1 MTTAVQGRTAQ
12 QGKLIPS
19 EYEENIVFPDLFIS
33 FQAQEPRLHPRYQ
46 EVKEKSE
53 SWIAEYVLRNEIVD

>member
-1 MTTAVQGRTAQ
+1 MTTSVQGQSAQ

-19 EYEENIVFPDLFIS
+19 EYEENVVFPDLFLS

-46 EVKEKSE
+46 EVKEESE
-53 SWIAEYVLRNEIVD
+53 SWIAEYVPGNEIID